1 MGTRIIIALLLAC
14 LASGGQALAQESGSE
29 AGLPYSIE
37 TSWQETKVGDASV
50 TLAMHL
56 ELEPWDVYEKF
67 VGETSNWWSKGFTMG
82 GESCLNMQLEA
93 YASGRL
99 LEIDENG
106 ESLWANVI
114 QVVPGSFLGL
124 SVPEGS
130 FWSGAGSINI
140 SFNPGAEGGTDLLL
154 EHRSFQQY
162 DAEIDGAEGYA
173 FGWTKL
179 VAENFRMYCE
189 GEVIEDA
196 IVPLEVMPMDSE

>member
-1 MGTRIIIALLLAC
+1 
-14 LASGGQALAQESGSE
+14 
-29 AGLPYSIE
+29 
-37 TSWQETKVGDASV
+37 
-50 TLAMHL
+50 
-56 ELEPWDVYEKF
+56 EPWDVYEKF
-67 VGETSNWWSKGFTMG
+67 VGETSHWWSKGFTMG
-82 GESCLNMQLEA
+82 GESCLSMQLEA

-114 QVVPGSFLGL
+114 QVIPGSFLGL

-130 FWSGAGSINI
+130 FWNGAGSINI
-140 SFNPGAEGGTDLLL
+140 SFNPGADGGTDLLL

-162 DAEIDGAEGYA
+162 DAETDGAEGYA

-179 VAENFRMYCE
+179 IGDNFLRYCA

-196 IVPLEVMPMDSE
+196 IVPIEVMPMDGE